1 MKKLVVSFL
10 LVATVALAACG
21 SNAGSTTSNT
31 KTSGGE
37 VQSSLTV
44 KDSNGEK
51 IEVKQ
56 KPQKVVVFDNG
67 SLDTLDALGVG
78 DKVVGAATK
87 NLPDYLAKYKEVDSA
102 GGLKEPDLEKINQ
115 M

>member
-67 SLDTLDALGVG
+67 SLDTLDALGVRIKSLVRPRRIYQTIWQNIKKWIPQA
-78 DKVVGAATK
+78 DLK
-87 NLPDYLAKYKEVDSA
+87 NL
-102 GGLKEPDLEKINQ
+102 I
-115 M
+115 

>member
-78 DKVVGAATK
+78 GVRPRRIYQTIWQNIKKWIPQADLK
-87 NLPDYLAKYKEVDSA
+87 NL
-102 GGLKEPDLEKINQ
+102 I
-115 M
+115 